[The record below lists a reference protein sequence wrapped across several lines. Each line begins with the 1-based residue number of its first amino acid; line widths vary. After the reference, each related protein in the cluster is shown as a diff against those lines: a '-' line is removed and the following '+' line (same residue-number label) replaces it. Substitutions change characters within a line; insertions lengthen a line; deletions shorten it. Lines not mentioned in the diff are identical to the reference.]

1 MASAILVGVSF
12 LLFFVVVGFTWLLG
26 NYIISQLVASLPVP
40 ESGPWR
46 DIYDQNVENIETI
59 ILFLPGVLF
68 LFAAIKMLVNA
79 TSRGAD

>member
-1 MASAILVGVSF
+1 MASAILIGVSF

-26 NYIISQLVASLPVP
+26 NFIISQLVAALPVP
-40 ESGPWR
+40 ADGPWR
-46 DIYDQNVENIETI
+46 DLYDQNVENIETI

-68 LFAAIKMLVNA
+68 LFASIKMLVNA

>member
-1 MASAILVGVSF
+1 MASAILIGVSF

-26 NYIISQLVASLPVP
+26 NYMISQLVAALPVP
-40 ESGPWR
+40 ETGPWR
-46 DIYDQNVENIETI
+46 ELYESNVDNIETI

-68 LFAAIKMLVNA
+68 LFASIKMLVNA